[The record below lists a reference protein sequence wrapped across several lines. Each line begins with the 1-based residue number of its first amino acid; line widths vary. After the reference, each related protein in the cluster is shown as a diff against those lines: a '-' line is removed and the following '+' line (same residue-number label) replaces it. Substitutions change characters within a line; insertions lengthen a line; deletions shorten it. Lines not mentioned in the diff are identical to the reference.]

1 MQTYPT
7 YRKHIVTSVCGL
19 LMAILASIPVIAG
32 DLATKNQLDGWF
44 AQLADPAYPDWKRAE
59 ADIERAWSQSGS
71 AALDL
76 LLQRGNAAI
85 EAGDYPAAI
94 DHLTA
99 LTEQAPDFAE
109 GWNARAT
116 AYYLMGQYGP
126 SIADIGHV
134 LTLEPRHFGAISGLG
149 MILRDTGHKAAARD
163 AFRKSLAI
171 NPHQDGI
178 RQALDELERD
188 LSGTEL

>member
-1 MQTYPT
+1 M
-7 YRKHIVTSVCGL
+7 
-19 LMAILASIPVIAG
+19 
-32 DLATKNQLDGWF
+32 DGWF

-94 DHLTA
+94 DYLTA

-149 MILRDTGHKAAARD
+149 MILRETGHKAAARD